1 MNTII
6 TLLSVALLLFFFE
19 IVVPGGIL
27 AIMGAC
33 LVLAACV
40 ITFTDYGAMPAL
52 AVFVG
57 SMVVSLLLLFLE
69 LKILPKTKYGKRL
82 FLLREQKTS
91 SLSPQ
96 AGQEIIGQR
105 GETITTMAPTGMVL
119 IDGEKYEAFS
129 QSGLLEKG
137 TPVAVV
143 KQDPFRLI
151 VEKTE

>member
-1 MNTII
+1 MSTII
-6 TLLSVALLLFFFE
+6 TLLLVALLLFFFE

-27 AIMGAC
+27 ALMGAC
-33 LVLAACV
+33 LIIAACV
-40 ITFTDYGAMPAL
+40 VAFNTYGAMVAL

-57 SMVVSLLLLFLE
+57 SLVVSLLLLYIEF
-69 LKILPKTKYGKRL
+69 KILPKTKYGKRL
-82 FLLREQKTS
+82 FLLRAQKAS
-91 SLSPQ
+91 SLKPQ
-96 AGQEIIGQR
+96 AGQDIIGQR
-105 GETITTMAPTGMVL
+105 GESITTMAPTGMVL

-151 VEKTE
+151 VEKTD

>member
-1 MNTII
+1 MSTII
-6 TLLSVALLLFFFE
+6 TLLLVALLLFFFE
-19 IVVPGGIL
+19 ILVPGGIL
-27 AIMGAC
+27 ALIGAC

-40 ITFTDYGAMPAL
+40 VAFNTYGAMEAL

-57 SMVVSLLLLFLE
+57 SLVVSLLMLYIE

-82 FLLREQKTS
+82 FLLRAQKAS
-91 SLSPQ
+91 SLKPQ
-96 AGQEIIGQR
+96 AGQDIIGQR
-105 GETITTMAPTGMVL
+105 GESITTMAPTGMVL
-119 IDGEKYEAFS
+119 IGGEKYEAFS

-151 VEKTE
+151 VEKTD

>member
-40 ITFTDYGAMPAL
+40 ITFTNYGAMPAL

-57 SMVVSLLLLFLE
+57 SLVVSLLLLYLE

-96 AGQEIIGQR
+96 AGHEIIGQC

-143 KQDPFRLI
+143 KQDSFRLI

>member
-1 MNTII
+1 MSTII
-6 TLLSVALLLFFFE
+6 TLLLLALLLFFFE

-40 ITFTDYGAMPAL
+40 VAFTTYGAMEAL
-52 AVFVG
+52 AIFVG
-57 SMVVSLLLLFLE
+57 SLIVSLLLLFIE

-82 FLLREQKTS
+82 FLLREQKAS

-96 AGQEIIGQR
+96 AGQEIIGQH

-119 IDGEKYEAFS
+119 ISGEKYEAFS

-143 KQDPFRLI
+143 KQDSFRLI